1 MKTFTQFITEAVISA
16 SGMDAAR
23 HVKKYVTPYLPGGE
37 KHSKQ
42 GTHTLADSGESVVLH
57 SHSVENGKHSVLI
70 SRVGSKQKT
79 IVPVNKLNKPGTTVE
94 NKGHQYETQTFER
107 FKQHGLVPAG
117 HKPAGSTAGTDVP
130 ILNKKKKE
138 VHQGSIVGAV
148 HSGEVKL
155 GTSAAFGQLTIHHDP
170 EKGGWHIPEK
180 SRQNRPQY
188 AKEIEKAGIID
199 HLNSHHNPSK
209 KGQVKATASGK
220 AQNVVMSHE
229 NLHPAEAYLKDH
241 GVQVL
246 QVGEGHG
253 TYRVGHKDVTGHGL
267 PRMSGSGKWTV
278 RQKTS
283 NPMHRTVMFQPSGKA
298 GLTPSHVNLDT
309 DDHMHEFKKTLGH
322 TN

>member
-1 MKTFTQFITEAVISA
+1 MKTFTQFIAEAVMSA

-57 SHSVENGKHSVLI
+57 SHQVENGKHSVTV
-70 SRVGSKQKT
+70 SKVGSKVKST
-79 IVPVNKLNKPGTTVE
+79 IPVNKLNKPGTKSE
-94 NKGHQYETQTFER
+94 NKGHQYETQTFKR

-138 VHQGSIVGAV
+138 VHQGSIVGTV

-170 EKGGWHIPEK
+170 EKGGWHIPDK
-180 SRQNRPQY
+180 ARQNRPQY
-188 AKEIEKAGIID
+188 ASEIEKAGIIE
-199 HLNSHHNPSK
+199 HLNKTHNPSK
-209 KGQVKATASGK
+209 KGQVTTTASGK
-220 AQNVVMSHE
+220 AKNVVMGHP

-241 GVQVL
+241 GVHVL

-253 TYRVGHKDVTGHGL
+253 TYRVGNKDVTGHGL
-267 PRMSGSGKWTV
+267 PRMSGSGTWTV

-283 NPMHRTVMFQPSGKA
+283 NPSHRTIMFQPAGKK
-298 GLTPSHVNLDT
+298 GLTPSHVNLDS
-309 DDHMHEFKKTLGH
+309 DEHMHQFKKTLGH
-322 TN
+322 SE